1 MRFNTHIVK
10 RPRAR
15 RHSSGRRRLRVMFHT
30 YKQPDFDNRIYS
42 SVHVYGLLA
51 KTRKPLPP
59 AFVVSMPIYSPRE
72 VGVVI
77 FQCVTVH
84 ERFCNDAV
92 GLVYVCV
99 AMCAS
104 IPLVGEILQTKL

>member
-1 MRFNTHIVK
+1 MIDVCALFIDLLRRMCAHIV
-10 RPRAR
+10 
-15 RHSSGRRRLRVMFHT
+15 LCLICVMFHT

-59 AFVVSMPIYSPRE
+59 AIVVSMPIHSPRE

-92 GLVYVCV
+92 GLV
-99 AMCAS
+99 
-104 IPLVGEILQTKL
+104 